1 MRRLL
6 LLIAVIFVISA
17 AGNLKSQV
25 LLDENFNYPANDS
38 LTAHGW
44 TWINSYVNT
53 ILVAT
58 GNLTYTGYINSGVGN
73 FVRVRNN
80 GQDVYRQHD
89 SVSNA
94 NIYVSFLIRVDSVNA
109 TGDYFFALLPSTST
123 SNYTMRTFLKT
134 SGGGFQIGISK
145 SNEAVTYAPDTY
157 NLGTTYLVIVK
168 YTFNTGTN
176 QDDQLSLFILTG
188 AIPGTEPSPAIG
200 PITGTQVDSPNISR
214 IVLRQGTAAN
224 APTLNVDGFRVFRT
238 WSNVVAVN
246 NISTVAE
253 NFSLWQNY
261 PNPFNPST
269 KINFSIP
276 ERGFVTMKV
285 YDMLGKE
292 MTELVRGD
300 YSTGAYSVDFNGAGF
315 SSGIYI
321 YSIEVK
327 SENGSIY
334 RDSKKLTLVK

>member
-6 LLIAVIFVISA
+6 LLIAAFSVIFA

-44 TWINSYVNT
+44 TWISSYVNT
-53 ILVAT
+53 VTVAT
-58 GNLTYTGYINSGVGN
+58 GNLTYSGYINSGVGN

-94 NIYVSFLIRVDSVNA
+94 NIYISFLLRVDSVNA

-145 SNEAVTYAPDTY
+145 STEAVTYAPSTY

-176 QDDQLSLFILTG
+176 QDDQLSLFVLTG
-188 AIPGTEPSPAIG
+188 AIPGTEPAPAAG

-238 WSNVVAVN
+238 WSNVVGVN
-246 NISTVAE
+246 NISAVAE
-253 NFSLWQNY
+253 DFSLSQNY

-300 YSTGAYSVDFNGAGF
+300 YSTGSYSVDFDAAGF

-321 YSIEVK
+321 YSIEVR
-327 SENGSIY
+327 SENGSVFK
-334 RDSKKLTLVK
+334 DTKKLTLVK